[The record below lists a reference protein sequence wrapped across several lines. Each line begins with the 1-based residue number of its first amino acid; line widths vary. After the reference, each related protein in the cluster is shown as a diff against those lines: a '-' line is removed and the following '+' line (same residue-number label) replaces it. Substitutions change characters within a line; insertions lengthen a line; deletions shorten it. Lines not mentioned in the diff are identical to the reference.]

1 MSVPISGTGT
11 PPAAA
16 MPQDAGMTD
25 VPTVTALLERLATVD
40 DRGLQFE
47 NMSLSWREHVQAGR
61 DRAALLHEL
70 LDPRRPRHFGI
81 LMDNVPEFSMLLGAA
96 ALSGSVV
103 VGLNTTRRGQALA
116 RDIALADCQVVFTE
130 AANARLLDGLDL
142 GGVRVID
149 VDSAEW
155 ADLLAPHT
163 GSTAAPAPVAAI
175 DLFMLIFTSGTSGDP
190 KAVCCTHE
198 KITGPGVMLAERF
211 GLGADDVVY
220 VSMPMFHSNAMMAG
234 WAVALAAG
242 AGIALRR
249 RFSAS
254 GFLPDVRRF
263 GVTYA
268 NYVGKP
274 LSYIVATPEEP
285 GEADNPL
292 RIMYGNEGTAPAI
305 AEFRRRFGAT
315 VVDGFG
321 STEGGISISAAP
333 DAPPGALGR
342 LPEGVRILDPDTGS
356 PCPVAEFDA
365 DGRILNADV
374 ATGELVNVAG
384 AGLFAGYYKNPEADA
399 ERVRDGR
406 YHSGDLG
413 YADAD
418 GFVYFAG
425 RSSGWMRVDGE
436 NIAAAP
442 IERALLRYPGFAQV
456 SVYAVPDPQV
466 GDRVMAAVIPTAD
479 SAFDPV
485 ALAGFLD
492 AQGDL
497 GPKQLPTLIRV
508 CRDFP
513 RTATFKILTRT
524 LSAERWHCADPVW
537 VRRRGEREFTPLTD
551 DLAAE
556 LQPQVTG
563 SGR

>member
-1 MSVPISGTGT
+1 
-11 PPAAA
+11 
-16 MPQDAGMTD
+16 MTD
-25 VPTVTALLERLATVD
+25 ALTVTALLERLATVD

-47 NMSLSWREHVQAGR
+47 NTSLTWREHVQAGR

-81 LMDNVPEFSMLLGAA
+81 LMDNVPEFSLLLGAA

-130 AANARLLDGLDL
+130 TANARLLDGLDL

-155 ADLLAPHT
+155 AALLAPYAGAT
-163 GSTAAPAPVAAI
+163 VEPVPASPT

-242 AGIALRR
+242 SGIALRR

-305 AEFRRRFGAT
+305 AAFRRRFGAT

-342 LPEGVRILDPDTGS
+342 LPDGVQIFDPDTGS
-356 PCPVAEFDA
+356 PCPVAEFGA
-365 DGRILNADV
+365 DGRVLNADV
-374 ATGELVNVAG
+374 ATGELVNVTG
-384 AGLFAGYYKNPEADA
+384 SGLFAGYYKNPGADA
-399 ERVRDGR
+399 ERMRDGR

-413 YADAD
+413 YVDAE

-442 IERALLRYPGFAQV
+442 IERILLRYPGFAQV
-456 SVYAVPDPQV
+456 AVYAVPDADV
-466 GDRVMAAVIPTAD
+466 GDRVMAAVIPTATD
-479 SAFDPV
+479 EFDPV
-485 ALAGFLD
+485 AFADFLD
-492 AQGDL
+492 AQPDL

-508 CRDFP
+508 CSDFP
-513 RTATFKILTRT
+513 RTATFKVLTRT
-524 LSAERWHCADPVW
+524 LSAERWNCTDPVW
-537 VRRRGEREFTPLTD
+537 MRSRGDREFTLLTP
-551 DLAAE
+551 DLA
-556 LQPQVTG
+556 
-563 SGR
+563 SGASFGRS